1 MGQKDSASQ
10 GATKSRDC
18 YIGPA
23 MSELDEEKSH
33 DDGDLTD
40 MLGELRVLLPSA
52 QLLSAFLTTVP
63 FAAGFRGIVRGEKV
77 VFLTTFLLVV
87 ASLILLSA
95 PAVQHR
101 LLRPLADRGAFKRR
115 ANRQIV
121 CGAGTLSLS
130 LVLATQF
137 VLAEVVGHTVGTL
150 AAIVIAVLVLALW
163 WIYPARLKRRGGV

>member
-1 MGQKDSASQ
+1 M
-10 GATKSRDC
+10 R
-18 YIGPA
+18 
-23 MSELDEEKSH
+23 ELNEVEPEDA
-33 DDGDLTD
+33 GDLTD

-63 FAAGFRGIVRGEKV
+63 FAAGFRDIVRGEKV

-121 CGAGTLSLS
+121 CGAATLSLS

-137 VLAEVVGHTVGTL
+137 VLAEVVGPAVGTV
-150 AAIVIAVLVLALW
+150 AAGTIGLLVLSLW
-163 WIYPARLKRRGGV
+163 WIYPARLRRRGRV